1 MATVQMKVHPEDLS
15 QVPTSGERIPEPG
28 IMVIFGA
35 SGDLTKRK
43 LLPALYHLEQSNLLP
58 KNFAIVGVARR
69 PLGDEFAA
77 DMRSGIVEFGGV
89 ENSDPKLDE
98 FASKI
103 SYYALTFDDVSHY
116 AGLKAELDR
125 IAQEKGIGPD
135 RLFYLATAPEFF
147 APIVENLGAQ
157 GMAQPEK
164 GRVGVVIEK
173 PFGHD
178 LDSAVELNHQ
188 VNAVF
193 NESQVFRIDHYL
205 GKETVQNI
213 LVFRFANGIFE
224 PIWNRNYIEQV
235 QITAAETLG
244 VEGRGP
250 FYEKA
255 GALRDVVQNHVM
267 ELLSFVAMEPPP
279 SFDAESVRREKV
291 KAWRA
296 IPPIAI
302 QNAVRGQYGPG
313 VIDSKK
319 VIGYR
324 DEDRV
329 NPESGTET
337 FAALRLEIENWR
349 WAGVPFYLR
358 AGKRLKRRVTEISI
372 QFKQP
377 PLLIFDRMQS
387 RGPCNAIEPNLLT
400 IRIQPDEGI
409 SLRFG
414 AKVPT
419 TPEMAVCPVVMDF
432 DYAAAFGT
440 SSANGYERLLLDAM
454 LGDQTL
460 FAHRDGVETT
470 WALFTPIL
478 EGWQNKTPEVFPNY
492 FAGTWGPD
500 CADRLLERSGHT
512 WRNRFLGMKP

>member
-1 MATVQMKVHPEDLS
+1 MAATVQMKVSPEDLS
-15 QVPTSGERIPEPG
+15 QIPRGGERIPEPG

-43 LLPALYHLEQSNLLP
+43 LLPALYHLEQNGLLP
-58 KNFAIVGVARR
+58 SQFAIVGVARR

-77 DMRSGIVEFGGV
+77 DMREGIIEFGGV
-89 ENSDPKLDE
+89 KADDSKLDD
-98 FASKI
+98 FVSKI
-103 SYYALTFDDVSHY
+103 SYFPLHFDDPTHY
-116 AGLKAELDR
+116 AALKEELDR
-125 IAQEKGIGPD
+125 IAKEKGIGGD

-147 APIVENLGAQ
+147 AGIIENLGAY
-157 GMAQPEK
+157 GMARPEQ
-164 GRVGVVIEK
+164 GRTAVVIEK

-178 LDSAVELNHQ
+178 LDSARELNHQ

-193 NESQVFRIDHYL
+193 QESQVFRIDHYL

-224 PIWNRNYIEQV
+224 PIWNRNYIDHV

-267 ELLSFVAMEPPP
+267 ELLSFVAMEPPS
-279 SFDAESVRREKV
+279 SFEAESVRREKV
-291 KAWRA
+291 KAWQS
-296 IPPIAI
+296 IPPVPIL
-302 QNAVRGQYGPG
+302 NAVRGQYGPG
-313 VIDSKK
+313 VIEGQK

-324 DEDRV
+324 DEERV

-337 FAALRLEIENWR
+337 FAAVRLEIENWR

-358 AGKRLKRRVTEISI
+358 AGKRLKKRATEISI

-377 PLLIFDRMQS
+377 PLLIFNRMQGN
-387 RGPCNAIEPNLLT
+387 GPCQEIQPNLLT

-409 SLRFG
+409 ALRFG

-419 TPEMAVCPVVMDF
+419 TPEMNVCPVTMDF
-432 DYAAAFGT
+432 DYAAAFGR

-460 FAHRDGVETT
+460 FSHRDGVETT
-470 WALFTPIL
+470 WALYTPIL
-478 EGWQNKTPEVFPNY
+478 QAWAAKNPEVFPNY

-500 CADRLLERSGHT
+500 CSDRLLERASHT
-512 WRNRFLGMKP
+512 WRNNLGHKS